1 MSARIAQ
8 RSRTETRAAV
18 LEAVLRYNAMFRQD
32 IATESRLT
40 EASVSRILTELRSA
54 GITEEKRIPA
64 PYAGGPTGMI
74 TLRKDVY
81 VLGIEL
87 SNDRLSLGLGDLAG
101 GLDYVERQPV
111 GPRMDQD
118 SFERLFTAS
127 LHDLAAWAASRGRAV
142 RQAAMSLPGLMPGPA
157 GQGGEMNAVLPWD
170 MARLRAFMAAAL
182 GDVPLAMTNS
192 VIAQA
197 AYHRYRQAHSYPPV
211 GDHLFVFVGNGV
223 AGVVVNE
230 GAPVDTFRP
239 FELGHMIIE
248 RGGAACRCG
257 HRGCLEAYTSLK
269 AVAGVVGV
277 PSDEILSRGDQF
289 LDPARLGAE
298 QRAALAD
305 RLRLL
310 GVGIGNALNLAWLPS
325 VVVCGWPSLMAPA
338 DRAAIAAGIGE
349 SLLGGAGPDRLR
361 LEFVAPAIGN
371 DPRAALAFAAHAFV
385 RTGGMQEPVALAVP
399 ALP

>member
-1 MSARIAQ
+1 MSGRIAH

-18 LEAVLRYNAMFRQD
+18 LEAILRYNALYRQD
-32 IATESRLT
+32 IATESHLT
-40 EASVSRILTELRSA
+40 EASVSRILAELRSA
-54 GITEEKRIPA
+54 GIIEEKRIPA

-74 TLRKDVY
+74 TLRKDMF

-101 GLDYVERQPV
+101 AADYIERQPV
-111 GPRMDQD
+111 APGMDQD
-118 SFERLFTAS
+118 SFERLFAAS
-127 LHDLAAWAASRGRAV
+127 LAQLAAWAAERGRGI
-142 RQAAMSLPGLMPGPA
+142 RQAAMSLPGLMPGRTV
-157 GQGGEMNAVLPWD
+157 QEDETNAILPWD
-170 MARLRAFMAAAL
+170 MARLRGFVAGAL

-197 AYHRYRQAHSYPPV
+197 AFHRYRQAHSAPPL

-239 FELGHMIIE
+239 FELGHMIVQ
-248 RGGAACRCG
+248 RGGAPCRCG

-269 AVAGVVGV
+269 AVSGLVGV
-277 PSDEILSRGDQF
+277 APDEILNRGDRF
-289 LDPARLGAE
+289 LDPARVSPE
-298 QRAALAD
+298 QAAALAD

-338 DRAAIAAGIGE
+338 ARAAIAEGIGE
-349 SLLGGAGPDRLR
+349 SLLGGAERLR
-361 LEFVAPAIGN
+361 LDFVAPAIGN

-385 RTGGMQEPVALAVP
+385 TGGGVQEPVALAAPV
-399 ALP
+399 LP